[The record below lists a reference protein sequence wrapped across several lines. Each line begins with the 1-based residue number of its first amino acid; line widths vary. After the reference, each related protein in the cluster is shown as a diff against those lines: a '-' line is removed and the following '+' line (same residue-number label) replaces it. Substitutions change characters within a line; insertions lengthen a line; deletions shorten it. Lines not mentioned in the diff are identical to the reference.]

1 MKSFKLA
8 SITAAALL
16 LSSVANAS
24 DMMIDL
30 GTNSY
35 DTARA
40 GGAFDANTMTGIF
53 NEFGFSQLLATSVYD
68 FSDGS
73 LFGSFYD
80 TNNIATLIGAG
91 VPASGTAMDGVS
103 TVNLELPN
111 CPLGQCDIDA
121 LSPLAPPVNFTDS
134 EGFLSVWDL
143 QVEYTLFGELTAGGP
158 QYTGGQIEIF
168 FNDIF
173 NDAND
178 RHVLTLSLTGSSI
191 EAANLNLFFDI
202 TFAEAGFLWIDN
214 GSGTF
219 IDAESVIASGE
230 FAQVVLDTNVN
241 PPIPTPDKLLLVGNN
256 AIRQTTLDGSITAS
270 IPEPAS
276 LTMLGLGLLGLAAA
290 GRRQRKN

>member
-1 MKSFKLA
+1 MANHYGGLTINITTRNLVMKSFKLA

-35 DTARA
+35 DEARA

-91 VPASGTAMDGVS
+91 VPTSGTAMDGVS

-111 CPLGQCDIDA
+111 
-121 LSPLAPPVNFTDS
+121 
-134 EGFLSVWDL
+134 
-143 QVEYTLFGELTAGGP
+143 
-158 QYTGGQIEIF
+158 
-168 FNDIF
+168 
-173 NDAND
+173 
-178 RHVLTLSLTGSSI
+178 
-191 EAANLNLFFDI
+191 
-202 TFAEAGFLWIDN
+202 
-214 GSGTF
+214 
-219 IDAESVIASGE
+219 
-230 FAQVVLDTNVN
+230 
-241 PPIPTPDKLLLVGNN
+241 
-256 AIRQTTLDGSITAS
+256 
-270 IPEPAS
+270 
-276 LTMLGLGLLGLAAA
+276 
-290 GRRQRKN
+290 